1 MRPALLLLA
10 MSSYL
15 AFLSLLS
22 PVPCRDDLAL
32 VAERN
37 FSKTGVAVEVGVF
50 RGGFSKRN
58 LKVWTKKYY
67 QVDAWSFRMGDPE
80 DKNFRHDTI
89 NVANQNAA
97 WRAVAP
103 FKGRVTQMKALSRDA
118 AVKFAESSIDW
129 LYIDA
134 LHTRDALYGDLVAWW
149 DKVRPGGLIS
159 GDDYGDTGNT
169 SLMTSTRWEHAFGAV
184 ARSNKWGVIS
194 ALEQF
199 TAEKQVILHTT
210 WVLDCYKWP
219 AWYFVKPF

>member
-1 MRPALLLLA
+1 M
-10 MSSYL
+10 
-15 AFLSLLS
+15 
-22 PVPCRDDLAL
+22 PCRDDLAL

-58 LKVWTKKYY
+58 LNVWTKKYY
-67 QVDAWSFRMGDPE
+67 QVDAWSFRMGDPK
-80 DKNFRHDTI
+80 DKNFRHGHDTV

-103 FKGRVTQMKALSRDA
+103 FEGRVTQMKALSRDA
-118 AVKFAESSIDW
+118 AVKFADSSIDW

-134 LHTRDALYGDLVAWW
+134 LHTRDPLYGDLVALW

-159 GDDYGDTGNT
+159 GDDYGDTENT
-169 SLMTSTRWEHAFGAV
+169 SLMTSTRWAHVFGAM
-184 ARSNKWGVIS
+184 ARIHKWGVIS
-194 ALEQF
+194 ALERF

-210 WVLDCYKWP
+210 WAHDCYKWP
-219 AWYFVKPF
+219 A